1 MKCFFSTINF
11 FDFLLILNVKSVDSI
26 TIRNDC

>member
-1 MKCFFSTINF
+1 MKCFFSAINF